1 MGKRRIMWKWL
12 FLGLLILNVFIIAFL
27 FILLVQP
34 FSGSEEQT
42 EERQLEREP
51 SEGFQ
56 HYFTLSLTTDQLKE
70 IIEEEWQEEQLE
82 LDVVDSRLL
91 EANLPLEILGNE
103 VNATFEF
110 EPEALDNG
118 NMAFHQENFS
128 LGGITLP
135 SSIVLTLLESQLDV
149 PEFVEIQPSEEQIVV
164 HTNDIEVGEGFYAQA
179 ESFNL
184 EEDDISVYVGRM
196 EN

>member
-1 MGKRRIMWKWL
+1 MEKRRIIWKWL
-12 FLGLLILNVFIIAFL
+12 FIGLLAVNAVIIAFL

-34 FSGSEEQT
+34 FADNEE
-42 EERQLEREP
+42 EAGERQLEREP

-70 IIEEEWQEEQLE
+70 VIEEEWQEEQLE
-82 LDVVDSRLL
+82 LDVVDDRLL
-91 EANLPLEILGNE
+91 QVNLPLDILGNE
-103 VNATFEF
+103 VNATFDF

-118 NMAFHQENFS
+118 NMTFHQQSFS
-128 LGGITLP
+128 IGGIPLP
-135 SSIVLTLLESQLDV
+135 SSAVLTLLQSQLDV

-164 HTNDIEVGEGFYAQA
+164 YTEDIEVGEGFYTQA